1 MAYVPM
7 LMLLY
12 DFENR
17 NISLYALVAFQRCY
31 GFPIPYKVSWH
42 SGIPSAHQPITAL
55 AF

>member
-17 NISLYALVAFQRCY
+17 NISLYALVAFQFKMSRRKKSLKFCHAPWVPDD
-31 GFPIPYKVSWH
+31 F
-42 SGIPSAHQPITAL
+42 
-55 AF
+55 